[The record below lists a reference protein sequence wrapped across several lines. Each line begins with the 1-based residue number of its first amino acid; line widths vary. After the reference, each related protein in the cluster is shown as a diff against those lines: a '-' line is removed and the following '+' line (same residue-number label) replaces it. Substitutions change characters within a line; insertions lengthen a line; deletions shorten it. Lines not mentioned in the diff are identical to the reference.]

1 MGCEAIISLLERI
14 PNVIKNKTDTLA
26 KLIEMIFI
34 CMIQIDKELDDAWI
48 KPPEGFNEDI
58 EEDEDFEVKQK
69 NNFFFKINKKKIIY
83 IRSF

>member
-69 NNFFFKINKKKIIY
+69 KIFFF
-83 IRSF
+83 

>member
-14 PNVIKNKTDTLA
+14 PNVIKNKTETLA

-69 NNFFFKINKKKIIY
+69 NNFFFKINKKKNYIY
-83 IRSF
+83 